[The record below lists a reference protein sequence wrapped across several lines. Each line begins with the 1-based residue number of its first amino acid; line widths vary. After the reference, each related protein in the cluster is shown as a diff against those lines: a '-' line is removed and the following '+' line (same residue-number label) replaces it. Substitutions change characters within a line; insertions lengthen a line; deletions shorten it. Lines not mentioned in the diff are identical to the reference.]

1 MNGNSIKPTSAELEI
16 LQILWKH
23 QPCTVRFVHEMHEGK
38 KDVGYTTTL
47 KIMQNMSAKNM
58 VRRELKGRSHVY
70 YALLKKEET
79 QVMLLDRF
87 LDTAFSGSASH
98 LVLQVLGNHK
108 ASKEELE
115 QIKNLIN
122 KLEGEK

>member
-1 MNGNSIKPTSAELEI
+1 MNGNKVKPTSAELEI
-16 LQILWKH
+16 LQILWKY
-23 QPCTVRFVHEMHEGK
+23 QPCTVRFVHDLLEGK

-58 VRRELKGRSHVY
+58 VRRELNGRSHVY
-70 YALLKKEET
+70 FALLKKEET
-79 QVMLLDRF
+79 QELLLDRF
-87 LDTAFSGSASH
+87 LETAFGGSASH

-115 QIKNLIN
+115 QIKKLIH
-122 KLEGEK
+122 KLEGE

>member
-1 MNGNSIKPTSAELEI
+1 MNKISIKPTSAELEI

-23 QPCTVRFVHEMHEGK
+23 QPCTVRFVHDLLEDK

-70 YALLKKEET
+70 FALLKKEET
-79 QVMLLDRF
+79 QELLLDRF
-87 LDTAFSGSASH
+87 LETAFGGSASH

-122 KLEGEK
+122 KLEGE